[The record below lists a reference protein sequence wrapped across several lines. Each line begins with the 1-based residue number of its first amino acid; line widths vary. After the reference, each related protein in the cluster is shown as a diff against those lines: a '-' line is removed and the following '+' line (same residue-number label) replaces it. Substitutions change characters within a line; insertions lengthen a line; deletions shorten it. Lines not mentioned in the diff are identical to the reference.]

1 MANKIFTVA
10 IIGVGARGGSTYGK
24 LMKNF
29 PEKYKITHLCD
40 IRHDRLD
47 FFGKLFGDDT
57 PAETT
62 TAATTT
68 DPGLTDP
75 LRTEPAKVTT
85 TAPAPVETPV
95 WGPET
100 PIK

>member
-1 MANKIFTVA
+1 MKT
-10 IIGVGARGGSTYGK
+10 K
-24 LMKNF
+24 LIALMLLVVLTLSLASCN
-29 PEKYKITHLCD
+29 
-40 IRHDRLD
+40 

-85 TAPAPVETPV
+85 TAPTPVETPV